1 MISAVQGSS
10 VELGCAAQG
19 FPIPSYSWSRNSMSL
34 TTNSITEF
42 TSSSSS
48 SSMLDRN
55 KQITQID
62 GSLRFRQVSLLDAGL
77 YQCLVNNS
85 IGSEMMETQL
95 IVIGELKV

>member
-42 TSSSSS
+42 TSSSS

-95 IVIGELKV
+95 IVIGELEV

>member
-1 MISAVQGSS
+1 MISAVQGLS

-42 TSSSSS
+42 TSSSS